1 MKLDTINDSRETAF
15 FKTIKVM
22 ELYKFSFGARE
33 EFSLIKNF

>member
-1 MKLDTINDSRETAF
+1 MIPGRLHF